1 MGVAADEKG
10 REEKGEQAMVAGIL
24 EGSPEAVGV
33 AVVRL
38 DSCTGIRPTAFV
50 RSVKRTTATSA
61 ASPGNSSSGSSRVRI
76 SPPSK

>member
-38 DSCTGIRPTAFV
+38 DCGCRAFKFRIRLNEAVITFFSCCQVNQLVEIE
-50 RSVKRTTATSA
+50 
-61 ASPGNSSSGSSRVRI
+61 
-76 SPPSK
+76 